1 MEDSLDKISDSDS
14 SDCSKSQS
22 NIKVAIYARVSTS
35 EQRLNTQFFLL
46 REFCQREN
54 FHNVVEY
61 SDKASG
67 KDDRRPEFNRLL
79 TDMRANKI
87 NCVVVYKLDRI
98 GRSLKHLIV
107 LLEEFAS
114 KKVEFISITQ
124 NINTTTPEGKLFLN
138 MLCVFAQYERELIV
152 ARTISGLERARK
164 EGKVLGRPAG
174 RRDKKPRKTSG
185 YVKRWK
191 CWEKQ

>member
-1 MEDSLDKISDSDS
+1 MKDSLDNLNDSGSLDQQ
-14 SDCSKSQS
+14 KLRS
-22 NIKVAIYARVSTS
+22 NMKVAIYARVSTS
-35 EQRLNTQFFLL
+35 DQRLDTQLLLL
-46 REFCQREN
+46 REFCQN
-54 FHNVVEY
+54 FQDVKEY
-61 SDKASG
+61 TETASG
-67 KDDRRPEFNRLL
+67 KDDRRLEFNRLL
-79 TDMRANKI
+79 NDVRADKI

-98 GRSLKHLIV
+98 GRSLKHLIS

-191 CWEKQ
+191 WREKQ